1 MTGFLTGNTDLTYQI
16 IRICKIFNIKL
27 FLPNLVSLK
36 SEFETKN
43 LKKRRPTTKQSTTTP
58 APVTTKIL
66 TTKQNTTK
74 LTPKPTKPI
83 VAKAPKRKVAVIP
96 DVPLPGNK
104 KWRGPGPKA
113 GKYPKSCHDIFV
125 KHAEK
130 CNKPTQ
136 GFYAIQ
142 VFIKIYK

>member
-1 MTGFLTGNTDLTYQI
+1 M
-16 IRICKIFNIKL
+16 
-27 FLPNLVSLK
+27 PNLVSLK
-36 SEFETKN
+36 LEFETKN

-66 TTKQNTTK
+66 TTKQPTTK
-74 LTPKPTKPI
+74 LTPKPTTKPV
-83 VAKAPKRKVAVIP
+83 VAKAPKRKVVVIP

-142 VFIKIYK
+142 VFIRIYK